1 MELTSLQK
9 TTVEAILDLYNPCQK
24 VFCEFKAPTGSGKT
38 LMASYFISKM
48 IENNNGEKFVFV
60 IATPSSSSLPFFF
73 EQKINKY
80 KVDLP
85 FSKFEVEYVQ
95 SPSLSKSDKIESINK
110 IIPQPNKVYIFGKSS
125 FGKGRILSECGI
137 IDDFVLSAVDKGYKL
152 IYIRDEAHIGGEKAD
167 NSNYSQNFEK
177 LMSENASF
185 LLKMTATPDRSNPN
199 RVELKESEL
208 NNPVLNDGKY
218 LLKTTPVPLLNKDL
232 KDDEVLED
240 AVARFKN
247 IKREYAE
254 LNVGIR
260 PAMLIQVDNDSAT
273 DKVKALEFAEN
284 LNRIK
289 KVLQIHNI
297 SWAQYFGN
305 GDKDSNRVYLSDFS
319 LDDITQNNSD
329 IDAVIFKIGP
339 STGWD
344 IPRACMLV
352 QLRNVSSQALN
363 IQTIGRIKR
372 NPYPNLEKNPV
383 TDKYYVYSNA
393 ENADDNCAKMYVS
406 TVKDKHCCETFLS
419 IDIAN
424 RKSIEHS
431 VSSKEFCENLKKWLN
446 KNKNYIKQAIDDVF
460 INNHTAYK
468 RILSKAGGNEIY
480 ALVTN
485 PFIFLRDYKRLLAS
499 NSRLYDV
506 IKTEVVNFCEQEKIQ
521 EEFVFNRLF
530 LQFKS
535 DLSQILSQSRNM
547 KPVYK
552 ISEQR
557 YDPKSY
563 VQLYDKSVFDERV
576 SREYLFDINKD
587 DMIDGNRQPLDSN
600 PERAVFNLIYKFA
613 EDSDKIKIWAK
624 NQPTS
629 TIFGE
634 YIDDVFNVKKSY
646 FDFII
651 KFKNNF
657 LLYIEVK
664 GIKDIN
670 PNKTEQLKKAYAD
683 YFDNLEGNLFLPNLA
698 IAVWQV
704 DDKNTIRNTVFYD
717 KKRFTNELNALNAS
731 DLLKTLSEVQI

>member
-24 VFCEFKAPTGSGKT
+24 VLCEFKAPTGSGKT

-48 IENNNGEKFVFV
+48 IENNNGEKFIFV

-73 EQKINKY
+73 EQKINRY

-85 FSKFEVEYVQ
+85 FSKFDVEYVQ

-110 IIPQPNKVYIFGKSS
+110 IIPQPNKVYIFGKAS

-152 IYIRDEAHIGGEKAD
+152 IYIRDEAHIGGERAD

-208 NNPVLNDGKY
+208 NNLVLNDGKY

-240 AVARFKN
+240 AVARFKD
-247 IKREYAE
+247 IKRKYAE

-260 PAMLIQVDNDSAT
+260 PAMLIQVDNDSAS
-273 DKVKALEFAEN
+273 DKVKALEFSEN

-305 GDKDSNRVYLSDFS
+305 GDKDSDRVYQSDFS

-383 TDKYYVYSNA
+383 TDEYYVYSNA

-406 TVKDKHCCETFLS
+406 TVKDKHCSETFLS

-468 RILSKAGGNEIY
+468 RILSKTGSNEIY

-499 NSRLYDV
+499 NSRLYDI
-506 IKTEVVNFCEQEKIQ
+506 IKTEVVNFCKQEKIQ

-535 DLSQILSQSRNM
+535 DLSQVLSQSRSM

-557 YDPKSY
+557 YDPKLY
-563 VQLYDKSVFDERV
+563 VQLYDKSVIDERV

-670 PNKTEQLKKAYAD
+670 PNKTERLKKACAD
-683 YFDNLEGNLFLPNLA
+683 YFNNFEGNLFLPNFA

>member
-1 MELTSLQK
+1 MQ
-9 TTVEAILDLYNPCQK
+9 
-24 VFCEFKAPTGSGKT
+24 
-38 LMASYFISKM
+38 
-48 IENNNGEKFVFV
+48 
-60 IATPSSSSLPFFF
+60 
-73 EQKINKY
+73 
-80 KVDLP
+80 
-85 FSKFEVEYVQ
+85 
-95 SPSLSKSDKIESINK
+95 
-110 IIPQPNKVYIFGKSS
+110 
-125 FGKGRILSECGI
+125 
-137 IDDFVLSAVDKGYKL
+137 
-152 IYIRDEAHIGGEKAD
+152 
-167 NSNYSQNFEK
+167 
-177 LMSENASF
+177 
-185 LLKMTATPDRSNPN
+185 
-199 RVELKESEL
+199 
-208 NNPVLNDGKY
+208 
-218 LLKTTPVPLLNKDL
+218 
-232 KDDEVLED
+232 
-240 AVARFKN
+240 
-247 IKREYAE
+247 
-254 LNVGIR
+254 
-260 PAMLIQVDNDSAT
+260 
-273 DKVKALEFAEN
+273 
-284 LNRIK
+284 
-289 KVLQIHNI
+289 
-297 SWAQYFGN
+297 
-305 GDKDSNRVYLSDFS
+305 
-319 LDDITQNNSD
+319 
-329 IDAVIFKIGP
+329 
-339 STGWD
+339 
-344 IPRACMLV
+344 RA
-352 QLRNVSSQALN
+352 
-363 IQTIGRIKR
+363 
-372 NPYPNLEKNPV
+372 Y
-383 TDKYYVYSNA
+383 
-393 ENADDNCAKMYVS
+393 
-406 TVKDKHCCETFLS
+406 
-419 IDIAN
+419 
-424 RKSIEHS
+424 
-431 VSSKEFCENLKKWLN
+431 SSKEFCENLKKWLN

-506 IKTEVVNFCEQEKIQ
+506 IKTEVVNFCKQEKIQ

-563 VQLYDKSVFDERV
+563 VQLYDKSVLDERV

-683 YFDNLEGNLFLPNLA
+683 YFDNLEENLFLPNLA

>member
-1 MELTSLQK
+1 
-9 TTVEAILDLYNPCQK
+9 
-24 VFCEFKAPTGSGKT
+24 
-38 LMASYFISKM
+38 
-48 IENNNGEKFVFV
+48 
-60 IATPSSSSLPFFF
+60 
-73 EQKINKY
+73 
-80 KVDLP
+80 
-85 FSKFEVEYVQ
+85 
-95 SPSLSKSDKIESINK
+95 
-110 IIPQPNKVYIFGKSS
+110 
-125 FGKGRILSECGI
+125 
-137 IDDFVLSAVDKGYKL
+137 
-152 IYIRDEAHIGGEKAD
+152 
-167 NSNYSQNFEK
+167 
-177 LMSENASF
+177 MSENASF

-218 LLKTTPVPLLNKDL
+218 LLKTRAVPLLNKDL

-240 AVARFKN
+240 AVAKFKN

-260 PAMLIQVDNDSAT
+260 PAMLIQVDNDSAS

-284 LNRIK
+284 LNKIK

-305 GDKDSNRVYLSDFS
+305 GDKDSNRVYKRDFS

-393 ENADDNCAKMYVS
+393 ENTDDNCAKMYVS
-406 TVKDKHCCETFLS
+406 TVKDKHCSETFLS

-506 IKTEVVNFCEQEKIQ
+506 IKTEVVNFCKQEKIQ

-563 VQLYDKSVFDERV
+563 VQLYDKSVLDERV

-683 YFDNLEGNLFLPNLA
+683 YFDNLEENLFLPNLA

-717 KKRFTNELNALNAS
+717 KKRFTNELDALNAS